1 MMKKILAL
9 IMAIS
14 FCIIAASCAKQGG
27 DETSTTSGSTVAT
40 TTTAAGTT
48 SASQTT
54 SETTTTAGEVIIPVE
69 DEIYDLE
76 CEKVGDFVTLN
87 YNAETCTVKTEV
99 KKGVGSKQTVK
110 ITVEMR
116 DGFIFDGI
124 SEGNAI
130 VNDASKKVSSDLTY
144 EFDASAETKIYVNTS
159 MKIVYHAGE
168 GKSSSGGNTY
178 EATYALTG
186 FHNPNT
192 LPEKEYFVR
201 DGYTLVEYN
210 TKEDGSGTAVSLG
223 GRADAQGK
231 AVLDLWCVW
240 QKNTDES
247 LFRYEIKN
255 GEAHITGYTGN
266 DEIVCIPET
275 LGGATVTKIIS
286 GAFKNA
292 DMKKVIIAKT
302 VKNVSS
308 GAFNNCQNLETV
320 VVFDGSFESE
330 EDEGSGWWIS
340 STPGIS
346 EESFEGCDNFKN
358 FYVNGT
364 HNLYNDW
371 TTRWGEKKLD
381 RLVWAKDKKKIVIV
395 GGSGSYLGYDSEI
408 IEKALNG
415 EYEIIN
421 FGENANVSALL
432 YFDII
437 EDFMGEGDILLWS
450 PEPGTFTLGNRDVC
464 GPSDVRMWQFR
475 QNDYSFL
482 RYIDRSL
489 YTNLISK
496 FSTFTET
503 LAKASFTTYGTFN
516 TNSSKYGDGLDEAN
530 RKWDKNIYSYNFGYS
545 VDAKEEMTALVKKL
559 GEKGCSVYF
568 TYAAMQKTGMEESK
582 VTDKTIEEYTNKIK
596 ELGITVISDYKD
608 CIYPDE
614 YFYDSAW
621 HMNWKGAQ
629 ERSRNVAKDL
639 KKQLGK

>member
-27 DETSTTSGSTVAT
+27 DETSTESVTTVAT
-40 TTTAAGTT
+40 TTGKSHETT
-48 SASQTT
+48 SQTT
-54 SETTTTAGEVIIPVE
+54 SETTTTVGGEIIPVE
-69 DEIYDLE
+69 EEIYDLE

-87 YNAETCTVKTEV
+87 YNAATCTVKTEV

-124 SEGNAI
+124 SAENAI

-144 EFDASAETKIYVNTS
+144 EFDASSETTVYVNTS

-168 GKSSSGGNTY
+168 GKSSAGGNTY

-192 LPEKEYFVR
+192 LPEKEYFVL

-223 GRADAQGK
+223 GRVNAQGK

-247 LFRYEIKN
+247 LFKYEIKN
-255 GEAHITGYTGN
+255 GEAHITGYTGD
-266 DEIVCIPET
+266 DEVVCIPET
-275 LGGATVTKIIS
+275 LGGATVTKITS

-302 VKNVSS
+302 VKNVAS

-320 VVFDGSFESE
+320 VVFDGSFASE
-330 EDEGSGWWIS
+330 AGAGGWWGG
-340 STPGIS
+340 TPGIS
-346 EESFEGCDNFKN
+346 ESSFEGCDNFKN
-358 FYVNGT
+358 FYVNST
-364 HNLYNDW
+364 FTSYNFW
-371 TTRWGEKKLD
+371 SRYGANHLD
-381 RLVWAKDKKKIVIV
+381 RLMWAKDKKKIVIV
-395 GGSGSYLGYDSEI
+395 GGSGSYYGYNCDIIKEALG
-408 IEKALNG
+408 G

-450 PEPGTFTLGNRDVC
+450 PEPGTNTLGSSSIGYRAWC
-464 GPSDVRMWQFR
+464 FR
-475 QNDYSFL
+475 QNDYNFL
-482 RYIDRSL
+482 RYIDCSEF
-489 YTNLISK
+489 TDLISRFSSFSEELQSGK
-496 FSTFTET
+496 FIPYDRFST
-503 LAKASFTTYGTFN
+503 S
-516 TNSSKYGDGLDEAN
+516 TNKYGDDNEAN
-530 RKWDKNIYSYNFGYS
+530 RAWDKNIYSYNFGYS
-545 VDAKEEMTALVKKL
+545 VDAKEEMTELVKKL
-559 GEKGCSVYF
+559 NEKGCSVYF
-568 TYAAMQKTGMEESK
+568 TYAAMQKTGMEESS
-582 VTDKTIEEYTNKIK
+582 VTDKTIEEYTNEIK
-596 ELGITVISDYKD
+596 ELGVTVISDYKD

-614 YFYDSAW
+614 YFYNSAW
-621 HMNWKGAQ
+621 HMNQKGADA
-629 ERSRNVAKDL
+629 RSENIAKDL
-639 KKQLGK
+639 KKQLAK

>member
-1 MMKKILAL
+1 MKKILAL
-9 IMAIS
+9 IMALS
-14 FCIIAASCAKQGG
+14 FCIIAASCVKQGNN
-27 DETSTTSGSTVAT
+27 ESSTEPNTTVST
-40 TTTAAGTT
+40 TTTET
-48 SASQTT
+48 SSESTSQTT
-54 SETTTTAGEVIIPVE
+54 QTTTTTTGEVIPPVAE
-69 DEIYDLE
+69 KIYDIE
-76 CEKVGDFVTLN
+76 SEKVGDFVTVN
-87 YNAETCTVKTEV
+87 YNADTCTVKTEV
-99 KKGVGSKQTVK
+99 KKGVGSKQTVT

-124 SEGNAI
+124 SEDDAI
-130 VNDASKKVSSDLTY
+130 VNNASKKVSSSLTY
-144 EFDASAETKIYVNTS
+144 KFDASSETKIYVNTS
-159 MKIVYHAGE
+159 MKIVYHTGD
-168 GKSSSGGNTY
+168 GKSSSGSKTF
-178 EATYALTG
+178 ESTYALTG

-192 LPEKEYFVR
+192 LPEKGYFVR

-223 GRADAQGK
+223 GRVNAEGK

-247 LFRYEIKN
+247 LFKYEIKN
-255 GEAHITGYTGN
+255 KEAHITGYTGN

-275 LGGATVTKIIS
+275 LGGATVTKITS
-286 GAFKNA
+286 DAFKNA

-308 GAFNNCQNLETV
+308 GAFTNCKELETV
-320 VVFDGSFESE
+320 VVFDGSFASE
-330 EDEGSGWWIS
+330 AGEGGGWWGG
-340 STPGIS
+340 TPGIS
-346 EESFEGCDNFKN
+346 EDSFEGCDNFKN

-381 RLVWAKDKKKIVIV
+381 RLVWAKDKKKIIIV

-421 FGENANVSALL
+421 FGENANISALI

-437 EDFMGEGDILLWS
+437 EDFVGEGDILLWS
-450 PEPGTFTLGNRDVC
+450 PEPGTLTLGNRNVC
-464 GPSDVRMWQFR
+464 GFSDVRMWQFR

-503 LAKASFTTYGTFN
+503 LAKAEFATYGSFN
-516 TNSSKYGDGLDEAN
+516 KNSSKYGDGLDEAN
-530 RKWDKNIYSYNFGYS
+530 RKWNKNIYNYNFKYDVS
-545 VDAKEEMTALVKKL
+545 AKEEMTALVKKL
-559 GEKGCSVYF
+559 NEKGCSVYF

-582 VTDKTIEEYTNKIK
+582 VTDQIIEVYTNKLK
-596 ELGITVISDYKD
+596 EIGVTVISDYKD

-621 HMNWKGAQ
+621 HMIWKGAQ
-629 ERSRNVAKDL
+629 ERSRHVAEDL